1 MVTLIPSVV
10 QRWRTRRATRTAFVD
25 ADTLQSRLAENND
38 LLVLDVRNAD
48 EIKGP
53 LGHVAGA
60 RNIAVADLP
69 NLVSGLQT
77 TKHKPIII
85 VCQTEMRSLKAEQ
98 ILVQAGFTDLSVLAG
113 GMEAW
118 NRKGYPVER

>member
-1 MVTLIPSVV
+1 M
-10 QRWRTRRATRTAFVD
+10 FVD
-25 ADTLQSRLAENND
+25 ADTLKTRLAEKD
-38 LLVLDVRNAD
+38 DVIVLDVRNAD

-60 RNIAVADLP
+60 KNIAVADLP
-69 NLVSGLQT
+69 NRVSGLQAE
-77 TKHKPIII
+77 KHKPIII
-85 VCQTEMRSLKAEQ
+85 VCKTEMRSLKAEQ
-98 ILVQAGFTDLSVLAG
+98 ILAQSGFTDLAVLKG

>member
-1 MVTLIPSVV
+1 M
-10 QRWRTRRATRTAFVD
+10 
-25 ADTLQSRLAENND
+25 
-38 LLVLDVRNAD
+38 
-48 EIKGP
+48 KGP

-69 NLVSGLQT
+69 DRVNSLQAE
-77 TKHKPIII
+77 KHKPIII
-85 VCQTEMRSLKAEQ
+85 VCLTEKRSLKAGQ
-98 ILVQAGFTDLSVLAG
+98 ILAQAGFTDLAVLSG

>member
-1 MVTLIPSVV
+1 MDT
-10 QRWRTRRATRTAFVD
+10 
-25 ADTLQSRLAENND
+25 DTLKSRLAENDD

-48 EIKGP
+48 EMKGP

-60 RNIAVADLP
+60 RNIAVTDLP
-69 NLVSGLQT
+69 NRVNGLQAERD
-77 TKHKPIII
+77 KPIII
-85 VCQTEMRSLKAEQ
+85 VCQTEKRSLKAEQ
-98 ILVQAGFTDLSVLAG
+98 ILVQAGFTDLAVLTG